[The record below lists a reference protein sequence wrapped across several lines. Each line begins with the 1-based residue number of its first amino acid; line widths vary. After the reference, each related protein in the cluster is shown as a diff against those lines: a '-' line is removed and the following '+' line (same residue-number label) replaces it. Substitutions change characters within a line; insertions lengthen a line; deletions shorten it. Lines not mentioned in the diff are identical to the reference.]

1 MDNDKNELKELNR
14 FVIQY
19 ILRLYGNRDIEGLRQ
34 MGISF
39 EDARQL
45 SELSLSDSIR
55 LESFNAPI
63 ARVLIAEHIP
73 KILDYIRLESTK
85 DKLIDELILMEAS
98 QPMLME
104 LAGMETR
111 EFQHRRRDLGLP
123 KAKAGRPALLND
135 QEATAVHHAWHE
147 YCHEPNVLQRY
158 LYIGIAVK
166 AALGRGV
173 PLSQI
178 WYHLRTQH

>member
-63 ARVLIAEHIP
+63 GAGPDRGTYL
-73 KILDYIRLESTK
+73 K
-85 DKLIDELILMEAS
+85 DS
-98 QPMLME
+98 
-104 LAGMETR
+104 
-111 EFQHRRRDLGLP
+111 
-123 KAKAGRPALLND
+123 
-135 QEATAVHHAWHE
+135 
-147 YCHEPNVLQRY
+147 
-158 LYIGIAVK
+158 
-166 AALGRGV
+166 
-173 PLSQI
+173 
-178 WYHLRTQH
+178 

>member
-1 MDNDKNELKELNR
+1 MENNKNELKELNR

-19 ILRLYGNRDIEGLRQ
+19 ILRLYNSRDFESLRQ

-39 EDARQL
+39 EEARQV
-45 SELSLSDSIR
+45 SELSLSESMR
-55 LESFNAPI
+55 LEAFKAPI
-63 ARVLIAEHIP
+63 ARVQIAQHIS
-73 KILDYIRLESTK
+73 KILDYIRQEATK
-85 DKLIDELILMEAS
+85 DKLIDQLILLEAS

-104 LAGMETR
+104 LVGMDTR
-111 EFQHRRRDLGLP
+111 DFQQRRRDLGLP

-135 QEATAVHHAWHE
+135 QEATAVHHTWHE
-147 YCHEPNVLQRY
+147 YSTETNLLQRY
-158 LYIGIAVK
+158 LYVGMGVK

-178 WYHLRTQH
+178 WYHLRTQN

>member
-1 MDNDKNELKELNR
+1 MEHYKNELKELNR

-19 ILRLYGNRDIEGLRQ
+19 ILRLYDSRDIEGLRQ

-39 EDARQL
+39 EEAKQIA
-45 SELSLSDSIR
+45 ELSLSDSMR

-63 ARVLIAEHIP
+63 ARVQIAEHIS
-73 KILDYIRLESTK
+73 KILDYIRLEATK
-85 DKLIDELILMEAS
+85 DKLIDQLILLEAS

-104 LAGMETR
+104 LAGLETR
-111 EFQHRRRDLGLP
+111 EFQQRRRDLGLP

-147 YCHEPNVLQRY
+147 YRTEANRLQRY

-166 AALGRGV
+166 TALGRDV

-178 WYHLRTQH
+178 WYHLRTQN